1 LAYQAFLI
9 HLLKGDVAMFGSIKS
24 QNRFSRPAVMAGL
37 LALALSAPVLA
48 DDSQSS
54 GLGQAWP
61 NAQDV
66 SASANF
72 HVYVFVRD
80 GVKYLQVNDANGQVR
95 GAVAAA
101 SGQFLV
107 LPLGSD
113 SQRVSTP
120 QTQAAPVPAGV
131 QAGTPQTVYSDS
143 ASQTQVTVTPLS
155 NGAVMMAASICKNPE
170 DCSAAAAPAK

>member
-1 LAYQAFLI
+1 
-9 HLLKGDVAMFGSIKS
+9 MFGSINS
-24 QNRFSRPAVMAGL
+24 QKRFSRPAVMAGL
-37 LALALSAPVLA
+37 LALALSTPVLA
-48 DDSQSS
+48 DDPQSN
-54 GLGQAWP
+54 GLGQSWP

-66 SASANF
+66 SSSPNF

-80 GVKYLQVNDANGQVR
+80 GVRYLQVNDATGQVR

-101 SGQFLV
+101 AGQFLV

-120 QTQAAPVPAGV
+120 QTPAAPVPAGV

-155 NGAVMMAASICKNPE
+155 NGTVLMRTAICKNPE
-170 DCSAAAAPAK
+170 DCSAAAASAQ

>member
-1 LAYQAFLI
+1 
-9 HLLKGDVAMFGSIKS
+9 MFGSFNS
-24 QNRFSRPAVMAGL
+24 QKRFSRPAVMAGL
-37 LALALSAPVLA
+37 LALALSTPVLA
-48 DDSQSS
+48 DDPQSN
-54 GLGQAWP
+54 GLGQSWP

-66 SASANF
+66 STSANF

-80 GVKYLQVNDANGQVR
+80 GVRYLQVNDTNGQVR

-101 SGQFLV
+101 AGQFLV

-120 QTQAAPVPAGV
+120 QTAAAPVPAGV

-155 NGAVMMAASICKNPE
+155 NGAVMMTTSVCKNPE
-170 DCSAAAAPAK
+170 DCSAVAPAVK

>member
-1 LAYQAFLI
+1 
-9 HLLKGDVAMFGSIKS
+9 MFGSIKS
-24 QNRFSRPAVMAGL
+24 QNRFSRPAVVAGL
-37 LALALSAPVLA
+37 LALAMSMPVLA
-48 DDSQSS
+48 DDPQSN

-66 SASANF
+66 STSANF

-80 GVKYLQVNDANGQVR
+80 GVRYLQVNDANGQVR

-101 SGQFLV
+101 AGQFLV
-107 LPLGSD
+107 LPLGTD

-120 QTQAAPVPAGV
+120 QTPAAPVPAGV
-131 QAGTPQTVYSDS
+131 QAGTTQTVYADS

-155 NGAVMMAASICKNPE
+155 NGTMIMTTSICKNPE
-170 DCSAAAAPAK
+170 DCSAAAPATVAK